1 MEDYMDKVRWGLRYL
16 TARSRGEQGNFLN
29 ELGAE
34 EFKSRLDDI
43 KKDVDLYF
51 ENIDKQDWRYL

>member
-1 MEDYMDKVRWGLRYL
+1 MEDYMDKVRYGLMYI
-16 TARSRGEQGNFLN
+16 TGRSRGEQGNFLN

>member
-16 TARSRGEQGNFLN
+16 TGRSRGEQGNFLN

-34 EFKSRLDDI
+34 EFKSRLDD
-43 KKDVDLYF
+43 K
-51 ENIDKQDWRYL
+51 